1 MRFFRYN
8 DPMKTLPKIVVILG
22 PTASGKTRLAVALAR
37 ALDGEIVSADS
48 RQVYTGMDLGTGKDL
63 GEYGEGPEAVSYHL
77 IDVAAPTE
85 QYDLKSFQTAAY
97 EAINS
102 ILERGKL
109 PIVVGGSGLYLQ
121 AVVDGYNLAPAA
133 KSTGVGAEES
143 DLSLE
148 ELHKRL
154 GTAFVSRLSESDR
167 KNPRRLQRYL
177 DIRQQSDEAHEA
189 LHGESQPLYDC
200 LVLGIE
206 YPLEELRSRI
216 RRRLEDR
223 FAQGMVAE
231 VEQLQES
238 GVSWERLAAFG
249 LEYKFIS
256 RYLKQE
262 MMGRGGEEAL
272 EDMKEK
278 LALASGQFAK
288 RQLTWFKRWQ
298 KQGREIIWLQPNDM
312 EDIGKIKRIL
322 TDYLH

>member
-1 MRFFRYN
+1 
-8 DPMKTLPKIVVILG
+8 MKTLPKIIVILG
-22 PTASGKTRLAVALAR
+22 PTASGKTKLAVAVAR
-37 ALDGEIVSADS
+37 ALNGEIVSADS
-48 RQVYTGMDLGTGKDL
+48 RQVYAGMDLGTGKDL
-63 GEYGEGPEAVSYHL
+63 AEYGEGPEAVPYHL
-77 IDVAAPTE
+77 IDVAAPTD
-85 QYDLKSFQTAAY
+85 QYDVKSYQTAAY
-97 EAINS
+97 EAING
-102 ILERGKL
+102 ILRRGKL
-109 PIVVGGSGLYLQ
+109 PILVGGSGLYLQ

-133 KSTGVGAEES
+133 ASKGFGAEES

-148 ELHKRL
+148 ELHERL
-154 GTAFVSRLSESDR
+154 GAAFVNRLSESDR
-167 KNPRRLQRYL
+167 KNPRRLQRYV

-189 LHGESQPLYDC
+189 LHGESKPRYDC
-200 LVLGIE
+200 LVLGLE
-206 YPLEELRSRI
+206 YPIDELRSRI
-216 RRRLEDR
+216 RQRLEER

-262 MMGRGGEEAL
+262 MLGRGGEEAL

-298 KQGREIIWLQPNDM
+298 KQGREIVWLQPQDTKDM
-312 EDIGKIKRIL
+312 EKIKLIL
-322 TDYLH
+322 TSRLH